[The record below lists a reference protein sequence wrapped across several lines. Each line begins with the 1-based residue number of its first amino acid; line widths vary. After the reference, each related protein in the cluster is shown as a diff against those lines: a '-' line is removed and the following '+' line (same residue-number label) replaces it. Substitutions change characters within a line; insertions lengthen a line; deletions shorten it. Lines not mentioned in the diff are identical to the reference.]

1 VTRVKIPEVL
11 SEKDYM
17 PQGFVKFALFI
28 ILIINQ
34 FVIFNYT
41 INWSI
46 NANMLYI
53 MDHGRSSFQ
62 QGIVKEIINR
72 VCSIDLF
79 LLMLLAQF

>member
-1 VTRVKIPEVL
+1 
-11 SEKDYM
+11 M

>member
-1 VTRVKIPEVL
+1 
-11 SEKDYM
+11 M

-46 NANMLYI
+46 TANMLYI

-79 LLMLLAQF
+79 LLMLLTQF

>member
-1 VTRVKIPEVL
+1 
-11 SEKDYM
+11 M

-28 ILIINQ
+28 IFIINQ

-46 NANMLYI
+46 TANMLYI